1 MTPGQRY
8 AVAVAVIVTI
18 GIVLRV
24 DALAVGPV
32 MDDLAQW
39 AMLGGSYPVAR
50 APWDLFSFVDGDPSE
65 VARLV
70 AKGSLPWW
78 SDPSLRL
85 STLRPLSSLLVAFD
99 VAAFGDAYVLH
110 HVHALLWWTA
120 MVLAGARLL
129 RRLLPIPWALLALGL
144 WVLDESH
151 VQPLAWLANRNAI
164 VAACFGLLACE
175 AHLRWREH
183 GGARPRAWSLLLLAL
198 SFAAGEYALCIVALL
213 VAYELTMPAGVDRRR
228 ALAGVFAV
236 VVAWAL
242 LHRGLGYGGQH
253 SAIYVDPVG
262 EPWAWLGVA
271 RTRLPVL
278 LADLG
283 LALPTGTLAFSAS
296 ALRWQAWVGVFAVV
310 LLFGRARMLMGAR
323 PQLRWAAWAA
333 ALAVVPVV
341 SAFPSARLLLVASLP
356 AHVLIAALVL
366 DGVRAWHESGGR
378 VARGARMLLAAMLV
392 VAHVGLATLWGR
404 RELGDIAAFAAAGER
419 AALAMPVDDAALPG
433 QHVVVFAAADPMTLL
448 YPQHVRHLHG
458 HPLPRAWTVLSLA
471 PGPHRLHRTSTVG
484 FELTVAQGA
493 MLRGPVEQLFR
504 RADALPPV
512 GTEVALDDARVT
524 VREVDDAG
532 FVRRIAVRF
541 DRPLED
547 PSLVFLIATPRGF
560 LRYPLARVG
569 TEVELPPATAPQVRV
584 DGE

>member
-1 MTPGQRY
+1 MTPQQRWR
-8 AVAVAVIVTI
+8 VAIGLIVIL
-18 GIVLRV
+18 GIALRI
-24 DALAVGPV
+24 DTLAIGPV
-32 MDDLAQW
+32 MDDIAQR
-39 AMLGGSYPVAR
+39 AMLDGSYAVAR
-50 APWDLFSFVDGDPSE
+50 APWDLFSFVDGDPAE
-65 VARLV
+65 VQRLT
-70 AKGSLPWW
+70 AAGSLPWW
-78 SDPSLRL
+78 SDPQLRL

-99 VAAFGDAYVLH
+99 GAVFGDAYVLH
-110 HVHALLWWTA
+110 HVHSLLWWTA
-120 MVLAGARLL
+120 MLLAGARLL
-129 RRLLPIPWALLALGL
+129 RRLLPTPWALLAFAL

-164 VAACFGLLACE
+164 VATCCGLVGFE
-175 AHLRWREH
+175 AHLRWREA
-183 GGARPRAWSLLLLAL
+183 GGARTRAWSLVMLAL

-213 VAYELTMPAGVDRRR
+213 LAHELTMPAGADRRR

-236 VVAWAL
+236 VLAWAL
-242 LHRGLGYGGQH
+242 LHRGLGYGGQR
-253 SAIYVDPVG
+253 SAIYVDPLG
-262 EPWAWLGVA
+262 EPGAWLAAAQV
-271 RTRLPVL
+271 RLPVL

-296 ALRWQAWVGVFAVV
+296 ALRWQALVGLFAVV
-310 LLFGRARMLMGAR
+310 LLYGRARMLVGTR

-333 ALAVVPVV
+333 VLAVIPVV

-356 AHVLIAALVL
+356 AHVLIAGLVL
-366 DGVRAWHESGGR
+366 DGAQAWRDDGGR
-378 VARGARMLLAAMLV
+378 VVRGARMALAAVLV

-404 RELGDIAAFAAAGER
+404 RELGDIATFAAAGER
-419 AALAMPVDDAALPG
+419 AALAMPVDDDALPQ

-448 YPQHVRHLHG
+448 YPPLLRHLHG

-471 PGPHRLHRTSTVG
+471 PGPHRLHRTSSVG
-484 FELTVAQGA
+484 FDLTVVQGA

-512 GTEVALDDARVT
+512 GTEVALDRAWVT

-532 FVRRIAVRF
+532 FVRRISVRF

-547 PSLVFLIATPRGF
+547 SSLVFLIATPRGF

-569 TEVELPPATAPQVRV
+569 TEIELPPAMAPLV
-584 DGE
+584 GGG